1 MTLLADWHASNG
13 TTGWLYSLPP
23 LHLYSSTNSKQS
35 CMYEHPRL
43 ISFSRSFPHI
53 LSVQRR
59 HTIHESYKT
68 ASHCNFTFIT
78 TNGND
83 MNAFNIQNYVIWSVE
98 VIAWYRF
105 SQCHPLQSQFFFHCH
120 MYQSQGFCYII
131 VVVAQGNVLEHWL
144 SRLKHNYE
152 HNYELFLP
160 IRSTFKLCH
169 TSTTA
174 STTFSNNAHQSF
186 CHSQFQHPYTLQPMC
201 RQLHEAFID
210 TTTPKNLPVF

>member
-78 TNGND
+78 TNGKLWCWSGVYIPYPQNYRSVVTCD

-131 VVVAQGNVLEHWL
+131 ALVMA
-144 SRLKHNYE
+144 
-152 HNYELFLP
+152 
-160 IRSTFKLCH
+160 
-169 TSTTA
+169 
-174 STTFSNNAHQSF
+174 
-186 CHSQFQHPYTLQPMC
+186 
-201 RQLHEAFID
+201 
-210 TTTPKNLPVF
+210 